1 MNIEDILRKIVR
13 EELERITWIEDP
25 LEKKVKIKD
34 EEPKGKT
41 FKEVFDDIAE
51 KEEAEPVQEELAQI
65 SNTAELMAAIK
76 DVCSGTPGLGKK
88 AKEIVASLGYD
99 KFSTVPDD
107 KAQGVYH
114 KVIGELK

>member
-25 LEKKVKIKD
+25 LEKKVKV

-41 FKEVFDDIAE
+41 LKEVYDDIAE
-51 KEEAEPVQEELAQI
+51 KEEVEPVVI
-65 SNTAELMAAIK
+65 VNTAELMASIK
-76 DVCSGTPGLGKK
+76 EVCSGTPGLGKK

-99 KFSTVPDD
+99 KFSSVPDD
-107 KAQGVYH
+107 KANEVYH